1 MIPLFYISI
10 VSFAVFALAILWR
23 MVQIRVG
30 GVNTSHV
37 ASVREVFQPI
47 LTKISTWFK
56 VHGKQ
61 WGKSISYHVLVFGR
75 EIILFFKYIIHRLE
89 KKFSKTI
96 DLVKGKGVHHDKPSN
111 SSFLNELKSHQDQ
124 MRGTMGVK

>member
-1 MIPLFYISI
+1 MISLLYISI
-10 VSFAVFALAILWR
+10 VFFALFALAMAWR
-23 MVQIRVG
+23 IVQIKVG

-37 ASVREVFQPI
+37 ASVREVFEPI
-47 LTKISTWFK
+47 LNKISRWFK

-75 EIILFFKYIIHRLE
+75 EVILFFKYIINRLE

-96 DLVKGKGVHHDKPSN
+96 DLVKGKGTHHDKPSN
-111 SSFLNELKSHQDQ
+111 SFFLNEIKNHQEQ